1 MFSSIISGG
10 IDGNRVFRT
19 NVEVDLARSIPAFD
33 MVGSLSHEV
42 KEARERVKVTLRNSG
57 IDIPPMH
64 ITVNISPA
72 NIKKYGT
79 AYDLP
84 IAIGIL
90 VAFGV
95 ISSDRVKDICI
106 IGELGLD
113 GGIGHVNGILPIIR
127 EMALQGLSTC
137 MVPKANELEASYVE
151 NINIIGVS
159 SFSEAISILTNS
171 SNIQYVAN
179 ANLSS
184 LLTESNID
192 EDFLDVI
199 GQDSC
204 KRGALIAASGFHHML
219 ITGPPGSGKTM
230 IARRFIS
237 ILPTLTVEESLEVS
251 SIYSIAGKLDSNN
264 PIILKR
270 PFQSPHHS
278 TTLSALTGGGQHVHP
293 GALSL
298 SHKGVLFL
306 DELPEFSKE
315 CIETLREPLENKCIN
330 ISRFAGVYSFP
341 TDFLLIAASNPCPC
355 GYYPDRER
363 CNCSES
369 EIKRYQ
375 SRISGPIRDR
385 IDLIVTSQK
394 VDTNSLI
401 SNSQGLDS
409 LTMREIVRRT
419 HAIQK
424 RRYQNSPYHFNSQV
438 MPKDISRFFPLDKES
453 QEYISQAFNSIGLSA
468 RSYHKVLKVA
478 RTIADLEESDRIC
491 VAHLAEAL
499 CYRGEYAF

>member
-1 MFSSIISGG
+1 MFSTVISGG
-10 IDGNRVFRT
+10 IDGNRVFLT

-33 MVGSLSHEV
+33 MVGCLSHEV
-42 KEARERVKVTLRNSG
+42 KEAKERVKVALRNSG
-57 IDIPPMH
+57 INLPPMH

-79 AYDLP
+79 GYDLP

-90 VAFGV
+90 SAFGV
-95 ISSDRVKDICI
+95 IPEERIKDICI

-113 GGIGHVNGILPIIR
+113 GNIGHVNGILPIIR
-127 EMALQGLSTC
+127 EMKLLGIPCC
-137 MVPKANELEASYVE
+137 MVPKANELEASYVD
-151 NINIIGVS
+151 NIRIIGVS

-171 SNIQYVAN
+171 INIQYVKN

-184 LLTESNID
+184 LLIETTID

-230 IARRFIS
+230 IARRLIS
-237 ILPTLTVEESLEVS
+237 ILPKLSAEESLEVS
-251 SIYSIAGKLDSNN
+251 SLYSIAGKLDSNT

-278 TTLSALTGGGQHVHP
+278 TTLSALTGGGQRVHP

-315 CIETLREPLENKCIN
+315 CIETLREPLENKSIN
-330 ISRFAGVYSFP
+330 ISRTAGVYNFP
-341 TDFLLIAASNPCPC
+341 TDFLLVAASNPCPC
-355 GYYPDRER
+355 GYYPDRSR
-363 CNCSES
+363 CNCSET

-394 VDTNSLI
+394 VDTESLI
-401 SNSQGLDS
+401 TNSHGLDS
-409 LTMREIVRRT
+409 CSMRKIVERT
-419 HAIQK
+419 HSIQ
-424 RRYQNSPYHFNSQV
+424 RDRYTNSPYHFNSQV
-438 MPKDISRFFPLDKES
+438 MPKDISCYFPLDKES
-453 QEYISQAFNSIGLSA
+453 QEFISQAFRSIGLSA

-478 RTIADLEESDRIC
+478 RTIADLDECESIR
-491 VAHLAEAL
+491 VTHLAEAL
-499 CYRGEYAF
+499 CYRGEMI